1 MIRDYEYTTYRI
13 DERIEWRMNA
23 SKLRP
28 VELSVRVC
36 SRPMSPTAR
45 EFIENNL
52 D

>member
-13 DERIEWRMNA
+13 DERIEKRTNT

-28 VELSVRVC
+28 AELSVRVC

-45 EFIENNL
+45 EYIEKII
-52 D
+52 